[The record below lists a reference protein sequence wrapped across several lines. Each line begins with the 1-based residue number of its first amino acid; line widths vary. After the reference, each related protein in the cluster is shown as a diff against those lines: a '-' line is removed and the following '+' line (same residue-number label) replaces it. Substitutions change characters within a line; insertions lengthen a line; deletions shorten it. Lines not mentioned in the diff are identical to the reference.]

1 MPLEEFRSRMRGVLA
16 EKEISALILLMKV
29 DLVKEANDKIALA
42 DFEVSFNKYQQAAKE
57 KIEQTL
63 AKNGYTPVKKEELF
77 DLDKNAEEVLEAL
90 NGDTAVFLTHEFVLL
105 GKVFDQSVGL
115 IQKYIAEHGQMTL
128 GDFRDLTDSSRKS
141 SMLILEYMDKQGITK
156 RVENYRVLGEK
167 GK

>member
-1 MPLEEFRSRMRGVLA
+1 M
-16 EKEISALILLMKV
+16 
-29 DLVKEANDKIALA
+29 
-42 DFEVSFNKYQQAAKE
+42 
-57 KIEQTL
+57 
-63 AKNGYTPVKKEELF
+63 
-77 DLDKNAEEVLEAL
+77 EAL
-90 NGDTAVFLTHEFVLL
+90 NGDTVVFLTHEFVLL